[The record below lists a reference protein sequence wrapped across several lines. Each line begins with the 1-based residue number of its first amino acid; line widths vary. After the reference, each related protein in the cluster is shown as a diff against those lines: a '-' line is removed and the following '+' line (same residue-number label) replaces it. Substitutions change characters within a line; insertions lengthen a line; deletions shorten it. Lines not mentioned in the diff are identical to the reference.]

1 LENSAQLSGIE
12 KASLMLVTLGAKSA
26 SNVLRHLSPD
36 EVQRLAAQV
45 AVSKEVGRDVQEQ
58 VMEEFALY
66 RRSGPTAGGLE
77 YAKEILEQSLGHSKA
92 QEVLDDIATG
102 TGGRPFDWIKT
113 SHVLQLGGAMRNER
127 PQVAALILAHLSP
140 SQSADVMSQLPEE
153 TQGKVAHKLTSMRP
167 VAPEIVRA
175 IDEALRERFSKER
188 KGSMRSVGGLQSL
201 VTILNNADKS
211 TESKILEYLQKTE
224 AETAESVRGLM
235 FVFEDIVKLDDRAMQ
250 VIIREV
256 DQEDLRLGLKGASE
270 EIKQTFFRNMSERA
284 VEVLKEDLEMMGAVK
299 LRDVE
304 SARRRVI
311 GVVHRLDEV
320 GEISL
325 RPDEEEVVT

>member
-1 LENSAQLSGIE
+1 
-12 KASLMLVTLGAKSA
+12 MLITLGAKTA

-36 EVQRLAAQV
+36 EVQRLAAQI
-45 AVSKEVGRDVQEQ
+45 AVSKEVGPDVQEQ
-58 VMEEFALY
+58 VVEEFALY

-92 QEVLDDIATG
+92 QEVLDDIVAG
-102 TGGRPFDWIKT
+102 SGGGRPFDWIKT
-113 SHVLQLGGAMRNER
+113 SHVLQLGGAIRNER

-175 IDEALRERFSKER
+175 VDEALRDRFSKER

-304 SARRRVI
+304 AARRRVI
-311 GVVHRLDEV
+311 SVVHRLDEV

-325 RPDEEEVVT
+325 HPDEEEVVT